1 MKKWITIITLMF
13 VSYISIYLLQNYS
26 PIDALEI
33 QGSSLEMQIG
43 ETVQLDVKGYKY
55 QNDGEIKK
63 EIDINNSKITWNVRS
78 FDDAIRISEEGML
91 EAVKEGDGTVQAI
104 YNDNIGSRP
113 ITVSVDNNEDDEAFD
128 DYMNEGISFL
138 NELDD
143 TDIVLWINE
152 NFNSTY
158 NDLFSKYNGS
168 IIQRIASEKQLNYS
182 PAVCPDIVYYKTS
195 EKDLNAIVSKMIDEM
210 MLPLTKKDTEQ
221 SYQILSYTVEKQ
233 EILPFKENVWILPMI
248 NVYYRY
254 AGTDLVTLETYIKN
268 ESELLKNDMMPLM
281 RQGDDSAFVY
291 ILVEKDGV
299 YRLQRALD
307 MKEDTER

>member
-26 PIDALEI
+26 PIDVLEI
-33 QGSSLEMQIG
+33 QESSLEMQVG
-43 ETVQLDVKGYKY
+43 ETTQLNVKGYKY

-63 EIDINNSKITWNVRS
+63 EIDISNSKITWNVRS

-91 EAVKEGDGTVQAI
+91 EAVKEGNGTVQAI

>member
-13 VSYISIYLLQNYS
+13 VRYISIYLLQNYS
-26 PIDALEI
+26 PIDVLEI
-33 QGSSLEMQIG
+33 QESSLEMQVG
-43 ETVQLDVKGYKY
+43 ETTQLNVKGYKY

-63 EIDINNSKITWNVRS
+63 EIDISNSKITWNVRS

-168 IIQRIASEKQLNYS
+168 IIQRIASETQLNYS

-281 RQGDDSAFVY
+281 RQGVDSAFVY